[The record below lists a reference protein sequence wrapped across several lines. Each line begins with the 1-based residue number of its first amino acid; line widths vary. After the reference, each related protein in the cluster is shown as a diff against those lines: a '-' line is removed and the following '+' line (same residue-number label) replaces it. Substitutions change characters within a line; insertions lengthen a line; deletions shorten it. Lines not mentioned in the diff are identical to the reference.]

1 LYLKASAWNAFS
13 PLACLGNYPLHILL
27 GGAPKLTPL
36 EVVLDSR

>member
-13 PLACLGNYPLHILL
+13 PLACPLHILL